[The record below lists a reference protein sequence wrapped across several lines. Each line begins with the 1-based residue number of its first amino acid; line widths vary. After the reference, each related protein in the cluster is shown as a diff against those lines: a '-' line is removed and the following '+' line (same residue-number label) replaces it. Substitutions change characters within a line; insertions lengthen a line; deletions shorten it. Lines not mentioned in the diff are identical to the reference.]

1 MRGELKTH
9 GRTIVLR
16 EYKII
21 PFNADELTEKDKRK
35 AIRGN
40 VAPLLVKGAWAH
52 APAARV
58 IKICHFWMLF

>member
-9 GRTIVLR
+9 GRTIVLC

-21 PFNADELTEKDKRK
+21 PSNAEELSEKEKRK
-35 AIRGN
+35 AIREN

-58 IKICHFWMLF
+58 TKFCII